1 LDAVSLRFV
10 GLFAHWWVGMAA
22 RRFLDGMEH
31 SEDRPSAVEF
41 PSAAAPV
48 KSKPRNRGREPGSGA
63 CPTWAIVQP
72 DGNLQELGG
81 TRNPARGCQ
90 EPERTVQRG
99 SATGICD
106 GKSSHCAR
114 WGQLVAWWRI
124 LWSGFD
130 VGGARWRLRRRFSGP
145 CQCGHGSFGQRWWA
159 SLRRSACDHD
169 SKGER
174 AAFELPFLFD
184 PNIRVKRC
192 FVMWSIDFGRTGR
205 YRNQSHVVSFL
216 SVA

>member
-1 LDAVSLRFV
+1 
-10 GLFAHWWVGMAA
+10 
-22 RRFLDGMEH
+22 MEH

-48 KSKPRNRGREPGSGA
+48 KSKPRNGGREPGSGA
-63 CPTWAIVQP
+63 CPSWAIVQP

-114 WGQLVAWWRI
+114 WGQLVAWWWWRI
-124 LWSGFD
+124 LRSRFD
-130 VGGARWRLRRRFSGP
+130 VGGARWRLRQRFGGTCQCFGGT
-145 CQCGHGSFGQRWWA
+145 CQCGHGSFGRRGWA

-169 SKGER
+169 LKRER
-174 AAFELPFLFD
+174 AAFGLPFLLCAEHA
-184 PNIRVKRC
+184 RQL
-192 FVMWSIDFGRTGR
+192 GG
-205 YRNQSHVVSFL
+205 VSPL
-216 SVA
+216 PSLMETKG